1 MSLGSNVGQML
12 VVVQKAEK
20 LGERENARL
29 YFPQRENEKMKMM
42 NITLKIC
49 FSLISQIACLFLGLK
64 SNQIYSDH
72 SGPNLCLLQAQVF
85 KSCSFRQ

>member
-1 MSLGSNVGQML
+1 MGSNVGQML

-49 FSLISQIACLFLGLK
+49 FSLISQIACLFLRLK